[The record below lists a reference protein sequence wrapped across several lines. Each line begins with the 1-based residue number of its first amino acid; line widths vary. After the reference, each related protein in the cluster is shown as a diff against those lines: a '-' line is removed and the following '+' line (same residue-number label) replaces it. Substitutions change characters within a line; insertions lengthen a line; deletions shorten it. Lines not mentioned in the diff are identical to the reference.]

1 MSKAVFDTRFFIEH
15 YYAKDEATLQ
25 KTKETIRNTK
35 QRYISTVVIHEVYQ
49 LTLQKEGR
57 ETAKLKADLLE
68 KDFKIINVD
77 PKIARTSAEIR
88 HKYKISMADSIIA
101 ATALSLKATCLTDDP
116 HLKNIKEIKTKWI
129 QNRAAAST

>member
-1 MSKAVFDTRFFIEH
+1 MSKAVYDTRFFFEH
-15 YYAKDEATLQ
+15 YYSKDETILQ
-25 KTKETIRNTK
+25 RTKEAIRTVK
-35 QRYISTVVIHEVYQ
+35 QRYISAIVIHEVYQ

-57 ETAKLKADLLE
+57 ETAKLRADLLE
-68 KDFKIINVD
+68 KDFKTINVD
-77 PKIARTSAEIR
+77 PKIAKTSAEIR

-101 ATALSLKATCLTDDP
+101 ATTQALKTTCFTDDP